1 MRCPFLIAGRE
12 RSGPVEKIGVS
23 STGRLHMLGTVE
35 KVAVLSKE
43 PIPFGTIG
51 LPPNVRYLT
60 IERSRTPMPDPTA
73 PAAEDPTTLPLL
85 QQFRRCAHLMRHTS
99 SHGGGTRIL
108 VKLLLNGPVTQRA
121 LADLLERTPA
131 TLSQQLEPL
140 ERDGLVERA
149 PPGVRPAHPGRAP
162 HRSRCYRRPGGA
174 ATKPA
179 GGRRAVR
186 APGRRRPPRPPAHP
200 RHPRGL
206 LAHPPHRP

>member
-1 MRCPFLIAGRE
+1 
-12 RSGPVEKIGVS
+12 
-23 STGRLHMLGTVE
+23 
-35 KVAVLSKE
+35 
-43 PIPFGTIG
+43 
-51 LPPNVRYLT
+51 
-60 IERSRTPMPDPTA
+60 MPDPTA
-73 PAAEDPTTLPLL
+73 PANEGPTTLALL

-108 VKLLLNGPVTQRA
+108 IKLLLNGPVTQRA

-149 PPGVRPAHPGRAP
+149 PLESDRRTLVVRLTEAGVT
-162 HRSRCYRRPGGA
+162 A
-174 ATKPA
+174 AQEA
-179 GGRRAVR
+179 RQRNQRVADELVR